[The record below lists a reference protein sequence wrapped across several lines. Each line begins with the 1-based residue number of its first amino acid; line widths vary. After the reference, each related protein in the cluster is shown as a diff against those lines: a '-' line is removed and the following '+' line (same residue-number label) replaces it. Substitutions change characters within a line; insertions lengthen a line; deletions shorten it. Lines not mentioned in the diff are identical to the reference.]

1 MDVHLDAYHYVW
13 HASWRRLLE
22 AIVWG
27 HAFGFLTS
35 DELMLDFYVSVY
47 LYYGVLPFL
56 IL

>member
-1 MDVHLDAYHYVW
+1 VHLDAYHYVW
-13 HASWRRLLE
+13 HASWRQLLE
-22 AIVWG
+22 AIVWD